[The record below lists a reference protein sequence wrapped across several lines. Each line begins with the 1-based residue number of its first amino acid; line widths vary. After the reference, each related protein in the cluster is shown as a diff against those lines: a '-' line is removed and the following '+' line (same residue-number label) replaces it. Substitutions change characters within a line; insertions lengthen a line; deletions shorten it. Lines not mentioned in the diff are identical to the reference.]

1 MGNISYP
8 ARINKYLAHNGFA
21 TRRGADE
28 LIELGKVTL
37 NGRRAVFGDRVN
49 EDDIVEVKNDK
60 HVEHVY
66 YAYNKPKGIITHS
79 PGEDETSIEDNVRG
93 RIREAVFPIG
103 RLDKATRGLILLT
116 DDGRITEKLLSPA
129 LAHEK
134 EYFVKVDKPINSRFL
149 KDIESGVLIE
159 GYTTK
164 PAVAKKLSEDRFALT
179 ITEGKKHQIRR
190 MCAALGYV
198 VKDIER
204 VRIMNITLGSLRPG
218 DFRKIEGVEL
228 NDLLVSLS

>member
-1 MGNISYP
+1 M
-8 ARINKYLAHNGFA
+8 
-21 TRRGADE
+21 
-28 LIELGKVTL
+28 
-37 NGRRAVFGDRVN
+37 
-49 EDDIVEVKNDK
+49 
-60 HVEHVY
+60 
-66 YAYNKPKGIITHS
+66 
-79 PGEDETSIEDNVRG
+79 
-93 RIREAVFPIG
+93 
-103 RLDKATRGLILLT
+103 
-116 DDGRITEKLLSPA
+116 
-129 LAHEK
+129 
-134 EYFVKVDKPINSRFL
+134 

-204 VRIMNITLGSLRPG
+204 VRIINITLGSLRPG